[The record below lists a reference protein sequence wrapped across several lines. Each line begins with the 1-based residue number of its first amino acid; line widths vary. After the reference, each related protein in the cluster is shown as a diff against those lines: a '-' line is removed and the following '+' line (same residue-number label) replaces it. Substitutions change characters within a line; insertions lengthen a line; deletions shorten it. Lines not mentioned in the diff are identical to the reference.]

1 MVLKEFKMKYVYVV
15 QHSHSIGDC
24 DDTKFIG
31 VFSSEKKALKAI
43 KKLKKQKGFKQYKK
57 DFYIDKYPVNKIY
70 WKEGFIVN
78 SGIEIP
84 SYLAD

>member
-1 MVLKEFKMKYVYVV
+1 MVSKEFKMKYVYVV
-15 QHSHSIGDC
+15 QHSHSVGDC

-57 DFYIDKYPVNKIY
+57 DFYINKYPINKTY